1 MTTDILKRDEVIK
14 VQFGNFP
21 STITSDKIHKS
32 SCYLR
37 KIYIYDIP
45 LSQGGSAHH
54 PIIAVF
60 SRILQISHKKYVSMT
75 NVDCKFLTN
84 ILPFYFNINF
94 LKIFTGTKKIAE
106 LCQGI
111 KILPPKNSLG
121 RVLNILL
128 PNCFVR
134 LKFFNDS

>member
-94 LKIFTGTKKIAE
+94 LKIFTGTKDSLIMPEASKHCHLKIHY
-106 LCQGI
+106 LIFYFQIVLQGCNFC
-111 KILPPKNSLG
+111 K
-121 RVLNILL
+121 
-128 PNCFVR
+128 
-134 LKFFNDS
+134 